1 MSSTCPIDCL
11 PQRKEVTELK
21 CKLENSSKAREGPC
35 CMPSSQPVS
44 SGLPSCSLE
53 GNFYQMVF
61 ETASIIQEIAGRAER
76 RRGQCMQGILLRP
89 ERLSRMCFPTEI
101 APSTHSSGGAC
112 GTTPGAILFCCAQH
126 RRGHFGF
133 SRSFVFKFILSF
145 CLQSWRGKSC
155 KLNSSLPWHAL
166 PCPAVPSSANS
177 SASFLLKLRV

>member
-1 MSSTCPIDCL
+1 MIVL
-11 PQRKEVTELK
+11 PQRKEVTEFK
-21 CKLENSSKAREGPC
+21 CKLENSSRAREGPC
-35 CMPSSQPVS
+35 CMPSSQPSS

-76 RRGQCMQGILLRP
+76 RRGQCMQGIPPPTRTAESNLFPNGDRPIHAFFWRCVVPP
-89 ERLSRMCFPTEI
+89 ER
-101 APSTHSSGGAC
+101 
-112 GTTPGAILFCCAQH
+112 FCCAQH
-126 RRGHFGF
+126 RRGNFGF